1 MMFPVAGGSWFLANA
16 FHKIM
21 AFIMTLRIVASDGL
35 AAIKGPWRISS
46 PNLLVLGTH
55 GLDGTRKWLV
65 DSVAEGVFRKVQW
78 PVLMLGPGFTPNSLN
93 AACIALIY
101 REFQ

>member
-1 MMFPVAGGSWFLANA
+1 
-16 FHKIM
+16 M
-21 AFIMTLRIVASDGL
+21 AFIMTLRIVACPGL
-35 AAIKGPWRISS
+35 AAVKNLGAYH

-55 GLDGTRKWLV
+55 GRDGIRKWLV
-65 DSVAEGVFRKVQW
+65 GSVAEGVFRKVQW
-78 PVLMLGPGFTPNSLN
+78 PVLMLGPGFTPSSLN